1 MNNYDQLYGIFQQA
15 REQQQ
20 RENFNAFMSGL
31 EIGLVNDLNKAWIE
45 DREHYDTL
53 LINIKK
59 DGIRVFRNEGGKH
72 KLKFM

>member
-59 DGIRVFRNEGGKH
+59 DGIRVFRNEAGKH

>member
-1 MNNYDQLYGIFQQA
+1 
-15 REQQQ
+15 
-20 RENFNAFMSGL
+20 MSGL

-59 DGIRVFRNEGGKH
+59 DGIRVFRNEAGKH